1 VYAKQNLP
9 LPRRR
14 GLAIFCQVLGFYIF
28 FGFVAQTARADSFE
42 EAGRALARKVWT
54 SARGGTVSCEFRNLA
69 TLRRGEF
76 ASFSAAFQQELQ
88 QRGAKIVAAD
98 AAAKL
103 VVSVT
108 QDPAEYLAVVQ
119 IQRGENSETV
129 METIGPVDG
138 PAAPEPAFSLTL
150 HREFLFSQDGPIL
163 DVVLDDGKHAETL
176 GTEAIRFY
184 ELQADQWV
192 LTGSEHLPTHQPAE
206 RDERGFI
213 FQGIDSK
220 AAYLSGEVCTL
231 SLLPGTKGWECERN
245 TDQIPVRA
253 VATEAMAGK
262 KIGAWISAAPLEMD
276 GKTRFM
282 VTGEDG
288 LARLYEDGAEPV
300 AVFPNWGSEIA
311 SVYSGCGSGWQLL
324 VTGNGDWTKPD
335 EIQAMDIQ
343 ERRAQAVSDPMG
355 FPGPVIALRT
365 PGTRTATNAA
375 ANGEAVAVDRNLQT
389 GRYEA
394 YLLSISCSK

>member
-1 VYAKQNLP
+1 M
-9 LPRRR
+9 
-14 GLAIFCQVLGFYIF
+14 
-28 FGFVAQTARADSFE
+28 
-42 EAGRALARKVWT
+42 
-54 SARGGTVSCEFRNLA
+54 SCEFRNLA

-76 ASFSAAFQQELQ
+76 ASFSAAFQRELQ

-98 AAAKL
+98 AAVRLA
-103 VVSVT
+103 VSVT

-150 HREFLFSQDGPIL
+150 HREFLFSQDRPIL
-163 DVVLDDGKHAETL
+163 DVVLDDGTHAETL
-176 GTEAIRFY
+176 GAQAISFY
-184 ELQADQWV
+184 ELQGGQWT
-192 LTGSEHLPTHQPAE
+192 LTDSEHLPTQQPAE
-206 RDERGFI
+206 RGERGFI
-213 FQGIDSK
+213 FQGINSK
-220 AAYLSGEVCTL
+220 AAYVSGEVCIPSL
-231 SLLPGTKGWECERN
+231 SPGTKGWECERN
-245 TDQIPVRA
+245 TGQMPVRA
-253 VATEAMAGK
+253 VAPEAMAGK
-262 KIGAWISAAPLEMD
+262 KIEAWISAASLEMD

-324 VTGNGDWTKPD
+324 ATGNGDWTKPD

-355 FPGPVIALRT
+355 FPGPVVVLHT
-365 PGTRTATNAA
+365 PGTRTAVSAA
-375 ANGEAVAVDRNLQT
+375 ANGEAIAVDRNLQS

-394 YLLSISCSK
+394 YLLTISCSK